1 MNAPSGIQVRPGTS
15 ADVPAVLALF
25 DEAVAWLA
33 SAGRT
38 GQWGTQPWSAQ
49 PLRVALFGEFAASGG
64 LRIAEAG
71 GAVAGAMQLGEAPS
85 YAPPAREPE
94 LYLEGFVVGRRFAGR
109 GVGQVLLAR
118 ACAEAAGRGASLLRL
133 DCWAGGDQALVR
145 YYERAGFTAT
155 ERFTVRDWEG
165 QILVRRLRPAVSP
178 AAVPPSLQ

>member
-1 MNAPSGIQVRPGTS
+1 MNDPAAILIRPGAS

-33 SAGRT
+33 SAGRA
-38 GQWGTQPWSAQ
+38 GQWGTHPWSAQ
-49 PLRVALFGEFAASGG
+49 PRRVAQFEQFAASGG

-71 GAVAGAMQLGEAPS
+71 GAVAGAMQLGAAPS
-85 YAPPAREPE
+85 YAPPAQEPE
-94 LYLEGFVVGRRFAGR
+94 LHLEGFVVSRRFAGR
-109 GVGQVLLAR
+109 GVGQVLLSH
-118 ACAEAAGRGASLLRL
+118 ACTEAAGRGAGLLRL

-165 QILVRRLRPAVSP
+165 QILVRRLH
-178 AAVPPSLQ
+178 AAGEQQHRR